1 MTAQISDIQTTIQAL
16 LENLESA
23 LESGNAAKMAEF
35 YTENGMLLPAGSDF
49 VKGKKAIKE
58 YWQTVIDMGIQSL
71 KLNIIEVEKHDDTAI
86 EMSRYTL
93 SSADDHVIDSGKGIV
108 IWKNRDGA
116 WKLHRDIWNSSIVQ
130 EV

>member
-16 LENLESA
+16 SENLESA

-35 YTENGMLLPAGSDF
+35 YTENGMLLPAGSGF

-58 YWQTVIDMGIQSL
+58 YWQASIDMGIKNL
-71 KLNIIEVEKHDDTAI
+71 KLDIIEVEKHDDTAI
-86 EMSRYTL
+86 EMSKFTL
-93 SSADDHVIDSGKGIV
+93 ISADDQVIDSGKGIV
-108 IWKNRDGA
+108 IWKNKNGA
-116 WKLHRDIWNSSIVQ
+116 WKLHRDIWNSSIAQ

>member
-35 YTENGMLLPAGSDF
+35 YTENGVLLPAGSDF

-116 WKLHRDIWNSSIVQ
+116 
-130 EV
+130 

>member
-35 YTENGMLLPAGSDF
+35 YTENGVLLPAGSDF